1 MKNLIKKLTNLIL
14 KDFRSRID
22 STNNEFNSDKRQ
34 IENNKVNLEL
44 QPIKEDYYESLLID
58 NPSYQRRGE
67 GKKKRNLLRI
77 AIEKDIK
84 NLSKR
89 QNMILEQIDKERK
102 EKYKPLEFINPK
114 GISPEDATRVW
125 IDQENENYR
134 KFYSEFTNEKITQL
148 KKEEEEIRD
157 KIYEKTKRKPKA
169 NSPKT
174 YKKNDIS
181 GLPVSYQIKTPQRL
195 YRGKRGGKYYLIR
208 SKKGKI
214 YRQYV

>member
-1 MKNLIKKLTNLIL
+1 MIL

-22 STNNEFNSDKRQ
+22 STNNEFNRDKRQ
-34 IENNKVNLEL
+34 TDSNKVNLEL
-44 QPIKEDYYESLLID
+44 QLINEDYYESLLID
-58 NPSYQRRGE
+58 DPSYQRRGE

-84 NLSKR
+84 NLSKK
-89 QNMILEQIDKERK
+89 QTIILEQIDKERK

-114 GISPEDATRVW
+114 GISPEDATRDW
-125 IDQENENYR
+125 IDKENENYR
-134 KFYSEFTNEKITQL
+134 KFYSEFINEKITKL

-174 YKKNDIS
+174 RKKNDTS
-181 GLPVSYQIKTPQRL
+181 ELPVSYQIKTPQRL

-208 SKKGKI
+208 SKKGRI

>member
-1 MKNLIKKLTNLIL
+1 MKNLIKNFTNFI
-14 KDFRSRID
+14 KDIHSQVD
-22 STNNEFNSDKRQ
+22 SKNNEFHRDKRQ
-34 IENNKVNLEL
+34 IENNKVSPKI
-44 QPIKEDYYESLLID
+44 QPINEDYYESLLLD
-58 NPSYQRRGE
+58 DPSYQRRGE

-77 AIEKDIK
+77 ALEKDIK
-84 NLSKR
+84 NLSNR
-89 QNMILEQIDKERK
+89 QIMIFEQIDKERK
-102 EKYKPLEFINPK
+102 ENYEPLKFINPK
-114 GISPEDATRVW
+114 GISPEDATRDW
-125 IDQENENYR
+125 IDKENENYR

-174 YKKNDIS
+174 NKKNDIS

>member
-1 MKNLIKKLTNLIL
+1 MIL

-22 STNNEFNSDKRQ
+22 STNNEFYRDKRQ
-34 IENNKVNLEL
+34 TDSNKANLQL
-44 QPIKEDYYESLLID
+44 QLINEDYYESLLID
-58 NPSYQRRGE
+58 DPSYQRRGE

-84 NLSKR
+84 NLSKK
-89 QNMILEQIDKERK
+89 QTIILEQIDKERK

-114 GISPEDATRVW
+114 GISPEDATRDW
-125 IDQENENYR
+125 IDKENENYR
-134 KFYSEFTNEKITQL
+134 KFYSEFTNEKIV
-148 KKEEEEIRD
+148 KWKEEEEIIRN
-157 KIYEKTKRKPKA
+157 KIYEKTKRKPKE

-174 YKKNDIS
+174 RKKNNIS
-181 GLPVSYQIKTPQRL
+181 ALPVSYQIKTPQRL

-208 SKKGKI
+208 SKKGRI